1 MTASLDIDTFQRPTS
16 IVSVSSSKNEVLVD
30 VGQKE
35 LRKVTI
41 PKESEL
47 SLQLVIIQYLNS
59 VKFKK
64 LEVNTR
70 GNFVRFIDIFLSFL
84 ESQNYSKNTDV
95 PNKVFHEY
103 IQFVND
109 NTNRTGN
116 SVAAT
121 ISAAKIPLEWYLE
134 SAKDKNSHIVK
145 QFTKLLAYAPK
156 LQYSEQNPTPSL
168 AKLFPE
174 CPYTDTQIIKSLRL
188 VCCWLLLEY
197 NRHREIL
204 LSDHEIQSVLAD
216 LEGKS
221 LDERPVAYGSFTTK
235 NTPEINEE
243 CKTLYAPIV
252 NAVLK
257 SRDNV
262 LMERLVESINHPFSL
277 PLAEDELKL
286 ILKKVVTLTG
296 EKVISGCFKYK
307 GKAYP
312 VSSIQTV
319 SYRDLIAP
327 SLVEVF
333 ATQTFLA
340 SERLQASNL
349 DRLKVSDIVGNERG
363 IQSQHV
369 KGRRSKGKQKGLT
382 GVYPPNHLIHDSLI
396 NYINVLNKCQ
406 ARLHDKDKDK
416 ALPYIHSQHIKN
428 GALGLKKEPVSQCFE
443 LLTIEGSHTQQS
455 LFEDV
460 TKKDAEPF
468 IWIVRKIIENNK
480 TVNEQDKEYARERHK
495 SKSKGE
501 PIKPR
506 SYFVKSNSI
515 SLSAS
520 YIGVSRVVMEGN
532 VSVKER
538 KDNTSDTV
546 IDNSVSSQLTNH
558 NESTKHNTYFDRSN
572 AKEIITSSRKF
583 AVQVGDL
590 MLADAEKMGQLMKD
604 TTVVDLDEAKKI
616 LGCQSASENFKSFVD
631 EMKLELGITSE
642 IKSKDKTIF
651 VANELTAA
659 LIILKIEHI
668 EKQLPRLLDDQ
679 LESDSKAMKAIEE
692 KVYLQTVFDRF
703 PESIQSEGKALSK
716 NLTFTFSDLI

>member
-1 MTASLDIDTFQRPTS
+1 MTASLDIGTFQKPTS
-16 IVSVSSSKNEVLVD
+16 IVSVSSSKTEVLVD
-30 VGQKE
+30 VGQKK
-35 LRKVTI
+35 LRKVII

-47 SLQLVIIQYLNS
+47 SLQLVVIQYLNS

-64 LEVNTR
+64 LEVKTR
-70 GNFVRFIDIFLSFL
+70 GNFVRFIDIFLSFIEEQKYL
-84 ESQNYSKNTDV
+84 KNTDV

-103 IQFVND
+103 VQFVND

-121 ISAAKIPLEWYLE
+121 VSAAQIPLEWYLE
-134 SAKDKNSHIVK
+134 NTEDKNSHIVS
-145 QFTKLLAYAPK
+145 QFTKLLAYAPEI
-156 LQYSEQNPTPSL
+156 QYSEQNPTPSL
-168 AKLFPE
+168 AQLFPE

-204 LSDHEIQSVLAD
+204 LSDDEIQRVLASLD
-216 LEGKS
+216 GKS

-235 NTPEINEE
+235 KTAELNEE
-243 CKTLYAPIV
+243 CQSLYAPIV

-257 SRDNV
+257 SGDNV
-262 LMERLVESINHPFSL
+262 LMERLVESTNHPFSL
-277 PLAEDELKL
+277 PLTEEELKL
-286 ILKKVVTLTG
+286 VLKKVVTLSG

-312 VSSIQTV
+312 VSSIKTV

-349 DRLKVSDIVGNERG
+349 DRLKVSDIVGNKRG
-363 IQSQHV
+363 LQSQHV

-396 NYINVLNKCQ
+396 NYVDALNKCQ
-406 ARLHDKDKDK
+406 PKLHDKDKDK

-443 LLTIEGSHTQQS
+443 LLTIDGSHTQKT

-460 TKKDAEPF
+460 SKKDAEPF
-468 IWIVRKIIENNK
+468 IWIIRKIIENNM

-495 SKSKGE
+495 SKSKRE

-515 SLSAS
+515 SLSTS
-520 YIGVSRVVMEGN
+520 YIGVSRVVMEGS

-538 KDNTSDTV
+538 TETNTETV
-546 IDNSVSSQLTNH
+546 VDSSVSSQLTNH
-558 NESTKHNTYFDRSN
+558 NES
-572 AKEIITSSRKF
+572 A
-583 AVQVGDL
+583 
-590 MLADAEKMGQLMKD
+590 
-604 TTVVDLDEAKKI
+604 
-616 LGCQSASENFKSFVD
+616 
-631 EMKLELGITSE
+631 
-642 IKSKDKTIF
+642 
-651 VANELTAA
+651 
-659 LIILKIEHI
+659 
-668 EKQLPRLLDDQ
+668 
-679 LESDSKAMKAIEE
+679 
-692 KVYLQTVFDRF
+692 
-703 PESIQSEGKALSK
+703 
-716 NLTFTFSDLI
+716 